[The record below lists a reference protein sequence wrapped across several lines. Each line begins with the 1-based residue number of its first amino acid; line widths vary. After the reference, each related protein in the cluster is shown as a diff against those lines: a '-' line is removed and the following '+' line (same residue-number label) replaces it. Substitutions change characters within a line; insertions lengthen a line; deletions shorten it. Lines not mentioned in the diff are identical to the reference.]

1 MWAGDQEGVECF
13 VFSAKKKTAQGRL
26 SDCCK
31 DTRDLACRTVVTL
44 TGCSQAVIENYR
56 SILKLTEEEIIVS
69 TFSGKLTIMG
79 KNLEIPW
86 YTMEEMTVTGKISRI
101 IPER

>member
-1 MWAGDQEGVECF
+1 MFFQQKRKQLREGCL
-13 VFSAKKKTAQGRL
+13 TAL
-26 SDCCK
+26 EVP
-31 DTRDLACRTVVTL
+31 RDLACRETVVTL
-44 TGCSQAVIENYR
+44 TGC